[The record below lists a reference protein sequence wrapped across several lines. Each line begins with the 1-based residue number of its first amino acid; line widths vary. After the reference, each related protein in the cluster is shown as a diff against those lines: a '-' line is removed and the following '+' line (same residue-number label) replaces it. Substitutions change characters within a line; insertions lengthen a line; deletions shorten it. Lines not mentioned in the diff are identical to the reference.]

1 MDLPEKGMG
10 AAADQQKPP
19 ADLTSIKKRNHGQF
33 PADRVSEIIRYG
45 GGIPGHGEGA
55 KMAIWSK
62 IFSGEC
68 GPAYSRRA
76 VIEINAIWKACRSS
90 LRKEMGSHQSPLFRK
105 VAIAIENA
113 PC

>member
-76 VIEINAIWKACRSS
+76 VIEIKRYLES
-90 LRKEMGSHQSPLFRK
+90 LQK
-105 VAIAIENA
+105 
-113 PC
+113 